1 VLRLRPDVG
10 LGVERLIESDRQEV
24 ERWYQTLSTWIRL
37 HGAEHLGSRYVVV
50 RLARMEVTG
59 PLDYS
64 DLQRILGQVVDLRTW
79 YDAWHAEA
87 VHAEQLGERFL
98 AEGRV
103 VSAGDMFHRAAM
115 CHHWGQYLARFGT
128 GQKLE
133 GRAGRVRCYRRA
145 IDHLDQ
151 RIEPMEI
158 PFDGTRLPG
167 YLHLP
172 GTAGAAPAAPPCVIM
187 VNGADSVKEEYHN
200 WARQFVRRGLA
211 ALTMDGPGQGE
222 LVGVLPM
229 RPDAWE
235 EPIGAAID
243 ALAAS
248 GMVDADRVGIWG
260 SSMGGFL
267 ALRAAAYEPRLR
279 AAISSGGFHDF
290 RDYRFWP
297 VSTQLN
303 VMEDL
308 MVGSLAEARAYL
320 EERCSLA
327 GAVAAIRGPYL
338 VIHGAR
344 DELVTVEEGR
354 QLAGGALA
362 EFVNFEDG
370 FHTCTNY
377 NATLVP
383 LMCDW
388 MSDRLGTG
396 RGASDEQRK
405 EV

>member
-1 VLRLRPDVG
+1 ML
-10 LGVERLIESDRQEV
+10 EADRQEV
-24 ERWYQTLSTWIRL
+24 ERYYQTLSTWIRL
-37 HGAEHLGSRYVVV
+37 HGAEHLGARYVVV

-59 PLDYS
+59 PLDFS
-64 DLQRILGQVVDLRTW
+64 DIQRVLGRVVDLRSW

-87 VHAEQLGERFL
+87 VQAEELGERFL
-98 AEGRV
+98 AEGRA

-115 CHHWGQYLARFGT
+115 CHHWGQYLARIGSR
-128 GQKLE
+128 QRLE

-145 IDHLDQ
+145 IEHLDA
-151 RIEPMEI
+151 RIEPVQI
-158 PFDGTRLPG
+158 PFGGARLPG

-172 GTAGAAPAAPPCVIM
+172 NAALAGGPLPCVIM

-200 WARQFVRRGLA
+200 WARQFTRRGLA

-235 EPIGAAID
+235 EPIGAAVD

-248 GMVDADRVGIWG
+248 GAVDAERVGVWG

-267 ALRAAAYEPRLR
+267 ALRAAAFEPRVR
-279 AAISSGGFHDF
+279 AAVSSGGFYDL
-290 RDYRFWP
+290 RDYRYWP

-308 MVGSLAEARAYL
+308 MVESLSEARAYL

-327 GAVAAIRGPYL
+327 GAIERIRAPYL

-344 DELVTVEEGR
+344 DELVGVEEGR
-354 QLAGGALA
+354 QLAGGPLG

-388 MSDRLGTG
+388 IADRL
-396 RGASDEQRK
+396 RPDRSASDEERTK
-405 EV
+405 K

>member
-1 VLRLRPDVG
+1 VWA
-10 LGVERLIESDRQEV
+10 LIESDRQEV
-24 ERWYQTLSTWIRL
+24 ERYYQTLSTWIRL
-37 HGAEHLGSRYVVV
+37 HGAEHLGTQYVVV

-59 PLDYS
+59 PLDFS
-64 DLQRILGQVVDLRTW
+64 DIQRVLRRVVDFRTW
-79 YDAWHAEA
+79 YDAWHSEA
-87 VHAEQLGERFL
+87 VQAEEMGERFV
-98 AEGRV
+98 AEGRT
-103 VSAGDMFHRAAM
+103 VSAGDMFHRASM
-115 CHHWGQYLARFGT
+115 CHHWGQYLARIGSE
-128 GQKLE
+128 QKTE
-133 GRAGRVRCYRRA
+133 GRVGRVRCYRRA
-145 IDHLDQ
+145 IEHLDIS
-151 RIEPMEI
+151 IEPLPI
-158 PFDGTRLPG
+158 PFNGMRLPG

-172 GTAGAAPAAPPCVIM
+172 DAAGATEGAPPCVIM

-211 ALTMDGPGQGE
+211 VLTMDGPGQGE
-222 LVGVLPM
+222 MVGVLPM

-235 EPIGAAID
+235 EPVGASID

-248 GMVDADRVGIWG
+248 GRVDVDRVGIWG

-267 ALRAAAYEPRLR
+267 ALRAAAFEPRVR
-279 AAISSGGFHDF
+279 AAISSGGFYDF
-290 RDYRFWP
+290 RDYRYWP

-308 MVGSLAEARAYL
+308 MVDSLSEARAYV

-327 GAVAAIRGPYL
+327 GSLEMIRSPYL

-344 DELVTVEEGR
+344 DELVSVEEGR
-354 QLAGGALA
+354 QMAGSELA

-370 FHTCTNY
+370 YHTCTNY

-388 MSDRLGTG
+388 MSGNLGG
-396 RGASDEQRK
+396 CPGAGDYEEMK
-405 EV
+405 EK

>member
-1 VLRLRPDVG
+1 VL
-10 LGVERLIESDRQEV
+10 ESDRQEV
-24 ERWYQTLSTWIRL
+24 ERYYQTLSTWIRL

-59 PLDYS
+59 PLDFS
-64 DLQRILGQVVDLRTW
+64 DIQRVLRQVVDLRTW

-87 VHAEQLGERFL
+87 VHAEQAAEGFL
-98 AEGRV
+98 AEGRT
-103 VSAGDMFHRAAM
+103 VSAGDMLHRAAM
-115 CHHWGQYLARFGT
+115 CHHWGQYLARIGSQ
-128 GQKLE
+128 QKTE

-145 IDHLDQ
+145 IEHLDAPVQ
-151 RIEPMEI
+151 PMSI
-158 PFDGTRLPG
+158 PFGGTRLPG

-172 GTAGAAPAAPPCVIM
+172 DAADTADGALPCVIM

-211 ALTMDGPGQGE
+211 TLTMDGPGQGE
-222 LVGVLPM
+222 MVGVLPM

-248 GMVDADRVGIWG
+248 GLVDADRIGVWG

-267 ALRAAAYEPRLR
+267 ALRAAAFEPRVR
-279 AAISSGGFHDF
+279 AAVSSGGFYDF
-290 RDYRFWP
+290 RDYRYWP

-308 MVGSLAEARAYL
+308 MVGSLSEARAYI

-327 GAVAAIRGPYL
+327 GTVERIRRPYL

-344 DELVTVEEGR
+344 DELVSVEEGR
-354 QLAGGALA
+354 QMAEGPLA

-388 MSDRLGTG
+388 MSGKLHTD
-396 RGASDEQRK
+396 RGATDEQRSRGHGGS
-405 EV
+405 